1 MAKNFR
7 NLLDKM
13 SASARARVEAGAQ
26 EMVRDMPLDELRAAL
41 DLTQVH
47 LAELLRV
54 KQSAISK
61 LERRSDMFISTL
73 RRIIEAMGGELEIR
87 AVFPAGVVR
96 ISQFRDARKNR
107 THQELAQAPA
117 G

>member
-1 MAKNFR
+1 MAKNFK

-13 SASARARVEAGAQ
+13 SPDARARVESGAK
-26 EMVRDMPLDELRAAL
+26 EMIRDMPLDELRAAL

-54 KQSAISK
+54 KQSSISK
-61 LERRSDMFISTL
+61 LERRSDMYISTL
-73 RRIIEAMGGELEIR
+73 RRIIEAMGGKLEIR

-96 ISQFRDARKNR
+96 ISQFRDARKHR
-107 THQELAQAPA
+107 AYQEAAQA

>member
-1 MAKNFR
+1 LFSQKPAAILPR
-7 NLLDKM
+7 NHRWPH
-13 SASARARVEAGAQ
+13 A
-26 EMVRDMPLDELRAAL
+26 RAAL

-54 KQSAISK
+54 KQSSISK
-61 LERRSDMFISTL
+61 LERRSDTYISTL
-73 RRIIEAMGGELEIR
+73 RRIIEAMGGKLEIR

-96 ISQFRDARKNR
+96 ISQFGDARKPR
-107 THQELAQAPA
+107 AYQEAAQTSA